1 MGIYVILERTK
12 TEPKFGFL
20 SIAQKELLNY
30 EVTPK
35 VWKMPK
41 KKKRN
46 FTKSD
51 KQELIAIS
59 KFHML

>member
-12 TEPKFGFL
+12 TEPNFCFL

-35 VWKMPK
+35 VWKMQK
-41 KKKRN
+41 KKKKKG
-46 FTKSD
+46 TLQKV
-51 KQELIAIS
+51 IS
-59 KFHML
+59 KS